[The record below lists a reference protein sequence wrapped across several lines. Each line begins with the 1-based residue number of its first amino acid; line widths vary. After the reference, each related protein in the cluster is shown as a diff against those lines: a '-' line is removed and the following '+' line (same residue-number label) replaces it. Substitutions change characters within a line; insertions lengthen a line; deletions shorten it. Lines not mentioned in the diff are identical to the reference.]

1 MNSEESGEEEES
13 SENEMIEEEFKQGE
27 KVRRKN
33 QETGG
38 FQRIPLQNRPL
49 AATCHHRLPVR
60 GRHIV
65 LDQME
70 VYYRV
75 QIAVPNPAKKNP
87 DQPVN
92 EQTTPP
98 EETK

>member
-1 MNSEESGEEEES
+1 MNSEEGEEEES
-13 SENEMIEEEFKQGE
+13 SEDEMIEEEFKNGE
-27 KVRRKN
+27 QKQK
-33 QETGG
+33 G
-38 FQRIPLQNRPL
+38 FERIPLQNRPL

-75 QIAVPNPAKKNP
+75 QIAVPNPAQKKV
-87 DQPVN
+87 QP
-92 EQTTPP
+92 P
-98 EETK
+98 